1 MVWFTTSWP
10 GQKKTNFSTVGIK
23 ELSVLSQP
31 PRQIHTSFFGNP
43 WWGACVLVD
52 QLYLTILF
60 DPTDQGPTRL
70 LHPWDSPG
78 KNTGVGHHSLL
89 QGIFPTQGSNPGLLH
104 CRQTLLPSE
113 TRGKTLLPGWG
124 SRASDSS
131 AYLGESQGGGKKK
144 SIPRVFQN
152 SVLTTNVSKNEAL
165 LSCKRKPRCCRRQPP

>member
-1 MVWFTTSWP
+1 MVWFTTSRP
-10 GQKKTNFSTVGIK
+10 GQKKTNFSTVDIK

-31 PRQIHTSFFGNP
+31 PRKTHTSFFGNP

-52 QLYLTILF
+52 QLCLTILF
-60 DPTDQGPTRL
+60 NPTDQGPTRL

-131 AYLGESQGGGKKK
+131 AYQGESQGGG
-144 SIPRVFQN
+144 
-152 SVLTTNVSKNEAL
+152 
-165 LSCKRKPRCCRRQPP
+165 